1 MPDIFG
7 SDVEPNDP
15 EEIPAPDVDLSQ
27 PIYPSPESTEPRES
41 LNVDED
47 DELLDDDDD
56 DDYDDSVGG
65 ELSEFEQIKLR
76 LENIEGDIAGLK
88 EGVNTI
94 GVMMNSVAE
103 AFDTIMQKVNEGGI
117 GALLGGFMGGK
128 KNG

>member
-47 DELLDDDDD
+47 DELLDDD
-56 DDYDDSVGG
+56 YEYSACMK
-65 ELSEFEQIKLR
+65 LSEFEQIKLR

>member
-27 PIYPSPESTEPRES
+27 PIYPSPESTPVRGLDYE
-41 LNVDED
+41 DED
-47 DELLDDDDD
+47 EDGNDVEANEFDYAMDCLNRRLD
-56 DDYDDSVGG
+56 
-65 ELSEFEQIKLR
+65 R
-76 LENIEGDIAGLK
+76 IEGDIAGLK

>member
-1 MPDIFG
+1 MPDVFR
-7 SDVEPNDP
+7 SDVEANDP
-15 EEIPAPDVDLSQ
+15 DEIPAPDVDLSH
-27 PIYPSPESTEPRES
+27 PIYPSPESTPVVRGF
-41 LNVDED
+41 DYED
-47 DELLDDDDD
+47 DDMEPGPLLT
-56 DDYDDSVGG
+56 
-65 ELSEFEQIKLR
+65 EFEELKLR
-76 LENIEGDIAGLK
+76 LDNIEGDIAGLK

>member
-15 EEIPAPDVDLSQ
+15 AEIPAPDVDLSQ

-47 DELLDDDDD
+47 DEL
-56 DDYDDSVGG
+56 DDYEYSACMK
-65 ELSEFEQIKLR
+65 LSEFEQIKLR